1 MSQVS
6 STATVVPE
14 HWTVE
19 DYLDLSARG
28 VLGPEDRV
36 ELLEGVIVAMSPHNP
51 RHAAGCSRV
60 DQAIRVAVGTRAVV
74 RAQLSLVLGTH
85 SVPEPDL
92 AVVPGRQ
99 SDYDHAHPTGALL
112 VVEIADSSLLQD
124 RLTKAA
130 TYAAAGIPEYWIVNL
145 IDDCV
150 EVHRS
155 PQREARRYASIT
167 TVRRGEAIEL
177 DSFPGARVD
186 VHDLLPS
193 PVPAT

>member
-1 MSQVS
+1 MSRVT
-6 STATVVPE
+6 STAMTIPE
-14 HWTVE
+14 RWAVE
-19 DYLDLSARG
+19 DYLALVARG

-51 RHAAGCSRV
+51 RHAAACGRA
-60 DQAIRVAVGTRAVV
+60 DQAIRAAIGTRAVV
-74 RAQLSLVLGTH
+74 RAQLPLVVGTH

-92 AVVPGRQ
+92 AVVPGRL
-99 SDYDHAHPTGALL
+99 SDYDHAHPTSALL
-112 VVEIADSSLLQD
+112 VVEIADSSLMQD

-155 PQREARRYASIT
+155 PQREARRYASIA
-167 TVRRGEAIEL
+167 TVRRGETIEL
-177 DSFPGARVD
+177 ESLPGGRVAVD
-186 VHDLLPS
+186 DLLPS
-193 PVPAT
+193 RVPAT

>member
-1 MSQVS
+1 MSHV
-6 STATVVPE
+6 TAKVIPE

-19 DYLDLSARG
+19 DYLDLAARG

-51 RHAAGCSRV
+51 RHAAGCSRA
-60 DQAIRVAVGTRAVV
+60 DQVIRAAIGTQAVV
-74 RAQLSLVLGTH
+74 RAQLSLVLGLH

-92 AVVPGRQ
+92 AVVPGRL
-99 SDYDHAHPTGALL
+99 SDYDQAHPTSALL
-112 VVEIADSSLLQD
+112 VVEVADSSLLQD

-150 EVHRS
+150 EVHRVPERDS
-155 PQREARRYASIT
+155 RRYASIT
-167 TVRRGEAIEL
+167 TVRRGDVIEL
-177 DSFPGARVD
+177 ESFPGARIAVA
-186 VHDLLPS
+186 DLLPS